1 MPKTIQQ
8 SVTLPA
14 TAAELYRPAYPLIA
28 PAVMPRTN
36 HSERKR

>member
-14 TAAELYRPAYPLIA
+14 PAAELYRMYSRSSQEVLDPPRA
-28 PAVMPRTN
+28 PG
-36 HSERKR
+36 